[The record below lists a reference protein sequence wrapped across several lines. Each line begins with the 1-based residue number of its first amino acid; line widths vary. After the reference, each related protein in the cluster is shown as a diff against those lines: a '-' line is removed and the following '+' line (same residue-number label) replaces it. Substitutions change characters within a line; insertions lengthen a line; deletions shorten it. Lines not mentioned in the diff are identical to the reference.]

1 MCIRDRFMMQM
12 GATAAGDSPDGWTM
26 GHFANA
32 NPGMNFGGYENA
44 RMHMR
49 KKYID
54 IPNLMGEDEKD
65 TTKQFDDN
73 DYLFMN
79 TMEAIGQ
86 FYNTG
91 MARDETETV
100 MGNQSYIRYFTIGN
114 RFYGIIPSAI
124 EIASLA

>member
-1 MCIRDRFMMQM
+1 MGSEMCIRDR
-12 GATAAGDSPDGWTM
+12 
-26 GHFANA
+26 
-32 NPGMNFGGYENA
+32 
-44 RMHMR
+44 
-49 KKYID
+49 YID

-65 TTKQFDDN
+65 ATKHFDDD

-91 MARDETETV
+91 MARGETETV
-100 MGNQSYIRYFTIGN
+100 MGNQSYVRYFTIGN